1 MNKHNEAAFQNES
14 VPTQQY
20 LLKQGKGNKEIKIIN
35 PDLQK
40 RDDKNANFSVKNFI
54 QLKGAHAMKILMKCS
69 IGIRSITIIKTN
81 FPIGARR
88 HKRSITLYQTVNQS
102 ITFPTHDHKLIPNP
116 FYPKR
121 NLFSVYVCL
130 NILV

>member
-1 MNKHNEAAFQNES
+1 MLTDSKILHWTVLAFS
-14 VPTQQY
+14 
-20 LLKQGKGNKEIKIIN
+20 LLLALSCIIFWFASKTYWI
-35 PDLQK
+35 DGFFRML
-40 RDDKNANFSVKNFI
+40 FI
-54 QLKGAHAMKILMKCS
+54 VIACILMKCS